1 MEIFC
6 ISMAFLE
13 LFDYRFLP
21 LYTIINV
28 WLYLMKENVTPPP
41 PHPINRPLPPFISKA
56 GMRSLTSFILVSI
69 FWAWVWFVERVEFF
83 HKLYNK
89 TFFHILS
96 LFVEWV
102 EHVFVVHLSMV
113 FMLLKGFEWK
123 KKADNLEVELQQC
136 YKARS
141 QLSEKL
147 AMEFQ
152 QCYKAQ
158 SQLSESRASKALL
171 QEKENTIADMQ
182 KELTKLRL
190 LDVSSVLEQS
200 LIFT

>member
-1 MEIFC
+1 
-6 ISMAFLE
+6 
-13 LFDYRFLP
+13 
-21 LYTIINV
+21 
-28 WLYLMKENVTPPP
+28 
-41 PHPINRPLPPFISKA
+41 
-56 GMRSLTSFILVSI
+56 
-69 FWAWVWFVERVEFF
+69 
-83 HKLYNK
+83 
-89 TFFHILS
+89 
-96 LFVEWV
+96 
-102 EHVFVVHLSMV
+102 
-113 FMLLKGFEWK
+113 MLLKGFEWK